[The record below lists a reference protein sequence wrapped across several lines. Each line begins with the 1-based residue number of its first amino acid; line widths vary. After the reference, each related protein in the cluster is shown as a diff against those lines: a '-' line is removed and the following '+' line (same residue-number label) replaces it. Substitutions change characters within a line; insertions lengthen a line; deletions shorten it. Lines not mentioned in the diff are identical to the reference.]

1 MLDTTRNRGSRTQR
15 LSLALALL
23 LAAAPLAK
31 AQLTAIAPP
40 NTSADIEHARL
51 ELPNSDLPD
60 SPGALV
66 SSSLTPENAATLS
79 PENAVSS
86 SSNPSG
92 ADIDLDSD
100 QAISPSPGQA
110 ATAPTGPPKHAFHL
124 AMVVHPGEIADPM
137 TVQDKVVGGLKD
149 SISLF
154 SALGW
159 IISAGYDQL
168 ANSSPNYGTDST
180 AFGKR
185 FGAAVARDTSET
197 IFSESLF
204 APLFH
209 EDPRYYVLGRGHNGF
224 KRLVYAGTRCIIGRT
239 DSGHTTPNFALIAG
253 NAAGAA
259 LTVTYYPGINT
270 TASQVASTFGT
281 SLGGSALAYVV
292 DEFIVDALIDLHIK
306 RREQQP

>member
-23 LAAAPLAK
+23 LAAAPLAT

-40 NTSADIEHARL
+40 NTSADLEHARL
-51 ELPNSDLPD
+51 QLPDSELPD

-66 SSSLTPENAATLS
+66 SSSLTPESVPTLS
-79 PENAVSS
+79 PENAIS
-86 SSNPSG
+86 SSNPIG
-92 ADIDLDSD
+92 ADSDLDSD
-100 QAISPSPGQA
+100 QATSPSPGQP
-110 ATAPTGPPKHAFHL
+110 ATAQSGTPKRAFHL

-209 EDPRYYVLGRGHNGF
+209 EDPRYYVLGPGHNGF

-270 TASQVASTFGT
+270 TASEVASTFGT

-292 DEFIVDALIDLHIK
+292 DEFIVDALIDLHLK
-306 RREQQP
+306 RKEQQP

>member
-1 MLDTTRNRGSRTQR
+1 MQLELLPEVIMLDTTRRFRTPGQQR
-15 LSLALALL
+15 TLVTSLALL
-23 LAAAPLAK
+23 LATAPFAK
-31 AQLTAIAPP
+31 AQSLAVIQPETDAIAQQ
-40 NTSADIEHARL
+40 AHLA
-51 ELPNSDLPD
+51 LPD

-66 SSSLTPENAATLS
+66 STSIISTDPAT
-79 PENAVSS
+79 S
-86 SSNPSG
+86 SSNPD
-92 ADIDLDSD
+92 AVISD
-100 QAISPSPGQA
+100 EASVQA
-110 ATAPTGPPKHAFHL
+110 ATAQAKSQSSAPKRAFHL

-137 TVQDKVVGGLKD
+137 TTQDKVVGGLKD

-154 SALGW
+154 SAIGW
-159 IISAGYDQL
+159 GLSAGYDQL

-185 FGAAVARDTSET
+185 FGAAVARDSSET

-209 EDPRYYVLGRGHNGF
+209 EDPRYYVMGPGHSGF

-253 NAAGAA
+253 NAAGAG

-270 TASQVASTFGT
+270 TGRQVASTFGT

-306 RREQQP
+306 RREQNP

>member
-1 MLDTTRNRGSRTQR
+1 MLDTTRRFRTPGQQR
-15 LSLALALL
+15 TLVTSLALL
-23 LAAAPLAK
+23 LAITPFAK
-31 AQLTAIAPP
+31 AQSLAITQHETDA
-40 NTSADIEHARL
+40 TTQQAHL
-51 ELPNSDLPD
+51 ELPD
-60 SPGALV
+60 SPGALI
-66 SSSLTPENAATLS
+66 STSLLS
-79 PENAVSS
+79 KDSAFS
-86 SSNPSG
+86 SSNPG
-92 ADIDLDSD
+92 AATSD
-100 QAISPSPGQA
+100 ETSADASGQA
-110 ATAPTGPPKHAFHL
+110 ATAQAKSQSSGGKHAFHL

-137 TVQDKVVGGLKD
+137 TTQDKVVGGLKD

-154 SALGW
+154 SAIGW
-159 IISAGYDQL
+159 VLSAGYDQL

-185 FGAAVARDTSET
+185 FGAAVARDSSET

-209 EDPRYYVLGRGHNGF
+209 EDPRYYVMGPGHSGF

-253 NAAGAA
+253 NAAGAG

-270 TASQVASTFGT
+270 TGRQVASTFGT

-306 RREQQP
+306 RREQTP

>member
-1 MLDTTRNRGSRTQR
+1 MSDTTRDLGSRNQR
-15 LSLALALL
+15 LSIALALL
-23 LAAAPLAK
+23 FATAPLAR
-31 AQLTAIAPP
+31 AQLTVIAPP
-40 NTSADIEHARL
+40 DTRADIEHARL
-51 ELPNSDLPD
+51 ELPD
-60 SPGALV
+60 SPGALIRT
-66 SSSLTPENAATLS
+66 SLS
-79 PENAVSS
+79 PENAASS
-86 SSNPSG
+86 SSNPIG
-92 ADIDLDSD
+92 ATLEQTPA
-100 QAISPSPGQA
+100 QAPAQAPAQTPSPVPGQEA
-110 ATAPTGPPKHAFHL
+110 KTSTGTPKRAFHL

-137 TVQDKVVGGLKD
+137 STQDKVVGGLKD

-159 IISAGYDQL
+159 VISAGYTQL
-168 ANSSPNYGTDST
+168 TNGSPNYGTDST

-204 APLFH
+204 APLFR
-209 EDPRYYVLGRGHNGF
+209 EDPRYYVMGPGHGGF

-259 LTVTYYPGINT
+259 MTVTYYPGINT
-270 TASQVASTFGT
+270 TGKEVASTFGT
-281 SLGGSALAYVV
+281 SLGGSALANVV

>member
-1 MLDTTRNRGSRTQR
+1 MLDTTRRFRPLGQQR
-15 LSLALALL
+15 SLVTSLALL
-23 LAAAPLAK
+23 LAITPFAT
-31 AQLTAIAPP
+31 AQSPAVTQLVVTQLDTDATAQ
-40 NTSADIEHARL
+40 HALL
-51 ELPNSDLPD
+51 ELPRLELPD

-66 SSSLTPENAATLS
+66 SALIVSNDAAT
-79 PENAVSS
+79 S
-86 SSNPSG
+86 SSNPE
-92 ADIDLDSD
+92 ASD
-100 QAISPSPGQA
+100 QA
-110 ATAPTGPPKHAFHL
+110 ATAQATSQSTSPKRAFHL
-124 AMVVHPGEIADPM
+124 AMVVKQGEIAAPM

-154 SALGW
+154 SAIGW
-159 IISAGYDQL
+159 FISAGYDQA

-185 FGAAVARDTSET
+185 LGAAIARDTSET

-209 EDPRYYVLGRGHNGF
+209 EDPRYYVMGPGHAGF

-253 NAAGAA
+253 NAAGAG

-270 TASQVASTFGT
+270 TGREVASTFGT

-306 RREQQP
+306 RREQ